1 MACLWATVLP
11 LTAASV
17 RYTDLRPGLYDTRI
31 NHSRKARG
39 HVRQLQALGYKPSAT
54 RSPSNLRLSSTTT
67 HPGSRLEFGLEGSVV
82 SLLLPR

>member
-39 HVRQLQALGYKPSAT
+39 HVRQLQALGYKVTFEPTA
-54 RSPSNLRLSSTTT
+54 
-67 HPGSRLEFGLEGSVV
+67 
-82 SLLLPR
+82 